1 MKMNKK
7 ADIPITILVIG
18 VFVICTLAL
27 ITFFASSVKEKNSF
41 IGVKLMQRI
50 NYQIEDYFLHRD
62 LSNLD
67 VKTNSQ
73 GQKALYQEKKDTEG
87 FLWWEKEVVL
97 FSVEYNLE

>member
-1 MKMNKK
+1 MNKK

-27 ITFFASSVKEKNSF
+27 ITFFVSSVKEKNSF
-41 IGVKLMQRI
+41 VGVKLMQKI